1 MSSMPPT
8 SSRQVPS
15 DVDTLVAGD
24 IKALLARGETEAAR
38 ERFEELVARHQRRAA
53 RIAYHYL
60 RDGADV
66 DEAVQDAFVKAFVH
80 LPSFR
85 QELPFVVWFTRII
98 INGCLDRLKAR
109 SRRGRW
115 MIPLLDSNG
124 GEHEG
129 VQRRAS
135 RGQNP
140 EELLLTEERRTHL
153 RAAIH
158 RLPHRQQTVLLLG
171 VFEGYSTREVS
182 AITGVNE
189 ATVRVHQFRAIRS
202 LRKLLG
208 GERWMVERR
217 LAPAEVIHR

>member
-1 MSSMPPT
+1 MSRVSPA
-8 SSRQVPS
+8 SSRQTPT
-15 DVDTLVAGD
+15 DVDTLLAGE
-24 IKALLARGETEAAR
+24 IKELLARGETEAAR
-38 ERFEELVARHQRRAA
+38 ERFEELVARHQQRAA

-60 RDGADV
+60 REGADV

-98 INGCLDRLKAR
+98 INGCLDRLKSR

-124 GEHEG
+124 VEREG
-129 VQRRAS
+129 VARRAA
-135 RGQNP
+135 RGQSP
-140 EELLLTEERRTHL
+140 EELLLAEERRAHL
-153 RAAIH
+153 RAAIC
-158 RLPHRQQTVLLLG
+158 RLPHRQQTVVLLS
-171 VFEGYSTREVS
+171 VFEGCSTREVS

-208 GERWMVERR
+208 AERWMIDRR
-217 LAPAEVIHR
+217 LAPAEVIRK